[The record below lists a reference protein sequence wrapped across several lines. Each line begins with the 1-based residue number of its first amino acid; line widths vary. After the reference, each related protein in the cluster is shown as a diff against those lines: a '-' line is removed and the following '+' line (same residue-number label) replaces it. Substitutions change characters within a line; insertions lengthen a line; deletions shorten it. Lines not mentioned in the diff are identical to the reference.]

1 MRSLERE
8 LASAVA
14 RDREARAVDEMKKRA
29 ITTAASYDEFKG
41 LVACANLAPLSRQ
54 ESLLLKPQPRGGGA
68 AGGSRLQAG
77 LFDALGGG
85 GAAAVGGGGDRA
97 AGAAAAR
104 LVDAADLRDA
114 TTAPAFER
122 TWRRVRG
129 DVERAF
135 A

>member
-1 MRSLERE
+1 MRSLQQE
-8 LASAVA
+8 LAGAVA
-14 RDREARAVDEMKKRA
+14 RDREARAVDNMKKRA
-29 ITTAASYDEFKG
+29 IMTAASYDEFKG
-41 LVACANLAPLSRQ
+41 LVACANLAPLSRR
-54 ESLLLKPQPRGGGA
+54 ESLLLTPQPGGGGGGA
-68 AGGSRLQAG
+68 PRLQAG
-77 LFDALGGG
+77 LLGARGG
-85 GAAAVGGGGDRA
+85 AGAAAGGDRA

-104 LVDAADLRDA
+104 LVESADLRDA